1 MGDFPHRV
9 DLAQIDLKFC
19 QLFYM
24 YIIQIS
30 VKGISLKVILK
41 EVIEEHP
48 LHFFRGS
55 NLHGEAWYF
64 YLLKK

>member
-1 MGDFPHRV
+1 MPLVSHGMGIAPFH
-9 DLAQIDLKFC
+9 LKISHCFC
-19 QLFYM
+19 M

-41 EVIEEHP
+41 EVIEEHR